1 MNRVAALI
9 ALAFLTAAVVIAVG
23 LAIVEFPLGL
33 LVIALLGAALL
44 GAATGLLHRGRRRL
58 GGFLVA
64 AAALL
69 ALAALILVEG
79 RLLENLLMVGFA
91 AIAVAAARRTF
102 LARVVLPP
110 APAPAHPVLIYNP
123 LSGDGTAGRVGL
135 AEQARARGYAV
146 VELHRGDDL
155 RELVRTAVADGADA
169 LAMAG
174 GDGSQAIV
182 AAVAAEL
189 GLPYAC
195 IPAGTRNHFALDL
208 GVDRDDVIGALAA
221 FTGGGE
227 RVVDLAEVNGQVF
240 VNNVSLG
247 LYAEAVQRSGY
258 REAKIRTLLD
268 VLPDAI
274 ESGGERPQMRWIGPD
289 GDERRAAAAVLVSN
303 NVYRLGGLIGSGTR
317 PRIDDGVLGLV
328 AVGPVV
334 AEDGSPRVKPRWEE
348 WSAPSLRID
357 ADGPVYAGID
367 GEAVT
372 LDPPLEFR
380 IRPRALR
387 VRIARAHPGVSP
399 SASAP
404 DSFAD
409 GLRRLARIAAGRDD
423 QQSTERNDHGHS
435 RG

>member
-1 MNRVAALI
+1 MRRGAALI
-9 ALAFLTAAVVIAVG
+9 ALGCLAAAVAIAVG

-33 LVIALLGAALL
+33 LVVALLAAALA
-44 GAATGLLHRGRRRL
+44 GAGTGLLHRGRWRAV
-58 GGFLVA
+58 GFLIA
-64 AAALL
+64 LAALIS
-69 ALAALILVEG
+69 LAALILVEG
-79 RLLENLLMVGFA
+79 RLLENVVMIALA
-91 AIAVAAARRTF
+91 AIAVAAARRVF
-102 LARVVLPP
+102 LTRVVLAA
-110 APAPAHPVLIYNP
+110 APAPTRPVLIYNP
-123 LSGDGTAGRVGL
+123 LSGDGTAERVAL
-135 AEQARARGYAV
+135 AEQARARGFAV
-146 VELHRGDDL
+146 VELRRGDDL
-155 RELVRTAVADGADA
+155 RALVRTAVADGADA

-182 AAVAAEL
+182 AAIAAEL

-208 GVDRDDVIGALAA
+208 GVDRDDVIGALEA
-221 FTGGGE
+221 FVDGGE

-274 ESGGERPQMRWIGPD
+274 ESGGQPQMRWIGPD

-317 PRIDDGVLGLV
+317 PRIDGGVLGLV
-328 AVGPVV
+328 AVGPVMGE
-334 AEDGSPRVKPRWEE
+334 AGAARAQPRWEE

-357 ADGPVYAGID
+357 ADEPVFAGID
-367 GEAVT
+367 GEAAT
-372 LDPPLEFR
+372 LVPPLEFR

-387 VRIARAHPGVSP
+387 VRIARDHPGASP
-399 SASAP
+399 SAIAP
-404 DSFAD
+404 DGFTD

-423 QQSTERNDHGHS
+423 RTTTERTNHGHS
-435 RG
+435 RS